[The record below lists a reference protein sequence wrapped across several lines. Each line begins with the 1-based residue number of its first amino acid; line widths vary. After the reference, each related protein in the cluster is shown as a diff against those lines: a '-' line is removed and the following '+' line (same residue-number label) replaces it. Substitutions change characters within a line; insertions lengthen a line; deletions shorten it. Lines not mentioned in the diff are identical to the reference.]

1 MKKVLSIL
9 VIGLT
14 ILFFLSF
21 IPSNTID
28 QEVSIGSDDGYL
40 TLVPAKP
47 PKTKPPL
54 K

>member
-14 ILFFLSF
+14 ILFLLAF
-21 IPSNTID
+21 IPSNTLD
-28 QEVSIGSDDGYL
+28 QQAAVGSDDEYL

-47 PKTKPPL
+47 PKTPPT